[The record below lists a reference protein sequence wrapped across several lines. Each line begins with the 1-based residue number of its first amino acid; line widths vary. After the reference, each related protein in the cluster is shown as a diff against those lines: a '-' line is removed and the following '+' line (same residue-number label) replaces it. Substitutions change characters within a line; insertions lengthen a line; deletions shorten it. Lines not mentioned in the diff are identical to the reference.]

1 MPRYRVLIVD
11 DQRDI
16 RRVLAMGLATLEM
29 KVEVVDVP
37 SAEEAMLVA
46 THGGFDLMVAD
57 VRLPGMSG
65 LELARRVQKLHPDMK
80 VMLMTGVTDPAI
92 RQEVETAEVA
102 AFFYKPIELDAFLN
116 AVRQTL
122 GALVHEP
129 GAPLQ
134 SAAAKQEKT
143 LALVNR
149 LEDLRRRAVMG
160 MAAVLNIHGEV
171 LAQAGFLTALY
182 QQAGLASDLAG
193 MYAAML
199 KVSQVLQ
206 RPEPEISCYLAG
218 HSFYFFIVSINK
230 EHFLALTAEQPFQDQ
245 IEALRPGLVEAI
257 RELDQML
264 AADVQDR
271 EPSEQDA
278 MAMNALVGEAEKQ
291 FSDEQGAL
299 FRPLEE
305 ELAQVEV
312 SDEDRAAVEAL
323 FSQDLQRVKKQDA
336 DKFWDSL
343 TEESETLDKG
353 EGTISYDEARHLG
366 LAPE

>member
-29 KVEVVDVP
+29 KMEVVDVP

-65 LELARRVQKLHPDMK
+65 LELARRVQKLHPGMK

-102 AFFYKPIELDAFLN
+102 AFFYKPIELDEFLN

-122 GALVHEP
+122 SAVVQEP
-129 GAPLQ
+129 GATLQ

-160 MAAVLNIHGEV
+160 MAAVLTVHGEV

-182 QQAGLASDLAG
+182 QQAELASALAG
-193 MYAAML
+193 MYTAML
-199 KVSQVLQ
+199 EVSQNLQ
-206 RPEPEISCYLAG
+206 RPEPEIFCYLAG
-218 HSFYFFIVSINK
+218 QSFYFYIASINRD
-230 EHFLALTAEQPFQDQ
+230 HFLALTAEQPFQDQ
-245 IEALRPGLVEAI
+245 IETLRPQLLEAI

-264 AADVQDR
+264 AADVLDQ
-271 EPSEQDA
+271 EQA
-278 MAMNALVGEAEKQ
+278 RRGATETKTLVGEAETQ

-305 ELAQVEV
+305 ELAQVEI

-323 FSQDLQRVKKQDA
+323 FSQNLQQAKKQNA
-336 DKFWDSL
+336 DEFWESL
-343 TEESETLDKG
+343 TEESETLNKG